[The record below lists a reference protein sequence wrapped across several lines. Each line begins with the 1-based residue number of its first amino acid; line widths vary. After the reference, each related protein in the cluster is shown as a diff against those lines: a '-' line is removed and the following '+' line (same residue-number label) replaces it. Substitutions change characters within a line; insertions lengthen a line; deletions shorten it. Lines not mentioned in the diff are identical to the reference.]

1 MQAHH
6 HRAGLCRAAPGQQL
20 LRVCGVWCSTFGS
33 LQQGL
38 CWPCTPSEAGASC
51 QSIHTQMVLS
61 HQSHSVL
68 RGADVSPKRKQRKQL
83 AAPPQGSTRLSQLP
97 SCNASRSS
105 CFRQGRP
112 SPSMAVDTPT
122 EQQHAPSS
130 LLQSDLSPCPKGC
143 SRAPA
148 GLPGPSQLSRTG
160 SGKKEQEAVRKL
172 TGQIKMVSRYKNKNP
187 QLADAATD
195 SLPAPVTL
203 GHFPSRQ
210 KEVCMSLPR
219 RNPHKKASKR
229 CFSTVMGCQQQ
240 EWVPSPSSTF
250 HVKLQSS
257 TNPAPL
263 PSRSHTAAPRHTN
276 TNTSASKSLQKAPG
290 SVQNNTPTAKK

>member
-1 MQAHH
+1 MAEKLKATAGSWQDPSQRGGGGGGGGGRCSCCAHSAGMRPGSTRCFFCKH

-143 SRAPA
+143 S
-148 GLPGPSQLSRTG
+148 
-160 SGKKEQEAVRKL
+160 
-172 TGQIKMVSRYKNKNP
+172 
-187 QLADAATD
+187 
-195 SLPAPVTL
+195 
-203 GHFPSRQ
+203 
-210 KEVCMSLPR
+210 
-219 RNPHKKASKR
+219 
-229 CFSTVMGCQQQ
+229 
-240 EWVPSPSSTF
+240 
-250 HVKLQSS
+250 
-257 TNPAPL
+257 
-263 PSRSHTAAPRHTN
+263 
-276 TNTSASKSLQKAPG
+276 
-290 SVQNNTPTAKK
+290 